1 MPKALTAKA
10 IEKFQPDPKRRL
22 EVPDG
27 LLPGLYLVVQPSGAK
42 SWAVRYRANGKPVK
56 FTLGRFPAIR
66 LSKARDLARD
76 NLEAVAK
83 GNDPAA
89 DKRAARTAPGAVSL
103 PDTVGALCDLYIER
117 HLKPNVRRWENNAG
131 PEIENHIRPRLG
143 NLAVAALTRAHVREV
158 VRGISDRHPVAA
170 NRVLARLRAIL
181 NWALAEDLVEVN
193 VAAGIKRPIREKP
206 VDRILSD
213 AELREIWQATDCLKY
228 PARDFARLL
237 VLSGQRRDDVRLM
250 RWAEIDLEGKMWT
263 IPAAR
268 YKSRRA
274 HMVPL
279 PEAMVDIIK
288 ALPNRDNGGY
298 AFSLDGGESPY
309 SNVSRPKAALDK
321 AAKVGGWTWHDVR
334 RTMRT
339 GLSRLGVREDIAER
353 TIGHAVGGRLGRTYN
368 LHDFADE
375 KRRALG
381 AWAAHVQAITEG
393 KPAGDVVALREARA

>member
-1 MPKALTAKA
+1 MSKALTTKA
-10 IEKFQPDPKRRL
+10 VEKFQPDPERRR

-42 SWAVRYRANGKPVK
+42 SWAVRYRANGKPAK
-56 FTLGRFPAIR
+56 LTLGRFPAIN
-66 LSKARDLARD
+66 LSKARELARD

-83 GNDPAA
+83 GSDPAA
-89 DKRAARTAPGAVSL
+89 DKRAARAAPEAVSL

-117 HLKPNVRRWENNAG
+117 HLKPKVRRWENNAG
-131 PEIENHIRPRLG
+131 PEIENHIRPKLG
-143 NLAVAALTRAHVREV
+143 NLAVSALTRAHVREV
-158 VRGISDRHPVAA
+158 VRNIGDFHPVAA

-181 NWALAEDLVEVN
+181 NWALSEDLVEIN
-193 VAAGIKRPIREKP
+193 VAAGIKRPTRESP

-213 AELREIWQATDCLKY
+213 AELRAIWQATDCLKY

-237 VLSGQRRDDVRLM
+237 ILSGQRRDDVRLM
-250 RWAEIDLEGKMWT
+250 KWPEIELEGKMWT

-279 PEAMVDIIK
+279 SKAMVDILE
-288 ALPNRDNGGY
+288 ALPGRDTGGY
-298 AFSLDGGESPY
+298 ALSLDGGEKPY
-309 SNVSRPKAALDK
+309 SNVTRPKAALDK
-321 AAKVGGWTWHDVR
+321 ASKVSGWTWHDVR

-339 GLSRLGVREDIAER
+339 GLSRLGIREDIAER

-368 LHDFADE
+368 LYGFADE
-375 KRRALG
+375 KRRALE
-381 AWAAHVQAITEG
+381 AWAAHVQGLDSAI
-393 KPAGDVVALREARA
+393 VVRLRG

>member
-1 MPKALTAKA
+1 MSKALTTKA
-10 IEKFQPDPKRRL
+10 IEKFQPDPERRR

-27 LLPGLYLVVQPSGAK
+27 LMPGLYLVVQPSGAK
-42 SWAVRYRANGKPVK
+42 SWAVRYRANGKPAK
-56 FTLGRFPAIR
+56 LTLGRFPAIN
-66 LSKARDLARD
+66 LSKARELARD

-89 DKRAARTAPGAVSL
+89 EKRAARAAPDTVSL

-143 NLAVAALTRAHVREV
+143 KLAVSALTRAHVREV
-158 VRGISDRHPVAA
+158 VRGIGDRHPVAA

-181 NWALAEDLVEVN
+181 NWALSEDLVEVN
-193 VAAGIKRPIREKP
+193 AAAGIKRPTRESP
-206 VDRILSD
+206 IDRILDD
-213 AELREIWQATDCLKY
+213 AELRAIWQATDCLKY
-228 PARDFARLL
+228 PARDFTRLL
-237 VLSGQRRDDVRLM
+237 ILSGQRRDDVRLM
-250 RWAEIDLEGKMWT
+250 RWPEIDLEGKIWT

-268 YKSRRA
+268 HKSRRA

-288 ALPNRDNGGY
+288 ALPNKDNGGY
-298 AFSLDGGESPY
+298 ALSLDGGGRPY
-309 SNVSRPKAALDK
+309 SNVSRPKSALDK
-321 AAKVGGWTWHDVR
+321 ASNVSNWTWHDVR

-339 GLSRLGVREDIAER
+339 GLSRLGIREDIAER

-368 LHDFADE
+368 LHAFADE
-375 KRRALG
+375 KRRALE
-381 AWAAHVQAITEG
+381 AWAAHVRGLAS
-393 KPAGDVVALREARA
+393 ANVVQLHG

>member
-1 MPKALTAKA
+1 MSKALTAKA
-10 IEKFQPDPKRRL
+10 VEKFQPDPERRR

-27 LLPGLYLVVQPSGAK
+27 LLPGLYLIVQPTGAK
-42 SWAVRYRANGKPVK
+42 SWAVRYRANGKPAK
-56 FTLGRFPAIR
+56 LTLGRFPAIQ
-66 LSKARDLARD
+66 LSKARELARD

-83 GNDPAA
+83 GSDPAA
-89 DKRAARTAPGAVSL
+89 EKRAGRAAPEAVSL

-143 NLAVAALTRAHVREV
+143 KLAVAALTRAHVREV
-158 VRGISDRHPVAA
+158 VRRIGDRYPVAA

-181 NWALAEDLVEVN
+181 NWALSEDLVEVN

-213 AELREIWQATDCLKY
+213 AELRAIWQATDRLKY

-237 VLSGQRRDDVRLM
+237 ILSGQRRDDVRLM
-250 RWAEIDLEGKMWT
+250 KWPEIDLEGKMWT

-268 YKSRRA
+268 HKSRRA

-279 PEAMVDIIK
+279 SEAMVDIIK

-298 AFSLDGGESPY
+298 ALSLDGGGRAY

-321 AAKVGGWTWHDVR
+321 ASKVSGWTWHDVR

-339 GLSRLGVREDIAER
+339 GLSRLGIREDIAER

-375 KRRALG
+375 KRRALD
-381 AWAAHVQAITEG
+381 AWAAHVQGLAS
-393 KPAGDVVALREARA
+393 ANVVQLHG